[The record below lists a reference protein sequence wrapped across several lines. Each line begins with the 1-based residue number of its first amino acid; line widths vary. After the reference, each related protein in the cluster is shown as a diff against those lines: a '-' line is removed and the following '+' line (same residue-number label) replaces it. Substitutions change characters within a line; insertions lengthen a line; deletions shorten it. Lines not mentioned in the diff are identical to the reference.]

1 MGKEADVA
9 VATRYEQEAREYDC
23 RADETEKL
31 LSDYSEGVSQLM
43 ARQYVECM
51 RSAAKLSRGMANVHR
66 LRAGNSQ

>member
-1 MGKEADVA
+1 MGKEADA
-9 VATRYEQEAREYDC
+9 IVATRYEQEAREYDH

-31 LSDYSEGVSQLM
+31 LSDYSQGVSQLM

-66 LRAGNSQ
+66 LRNGKSQ